1 MAQNS
6 KATDEF
12 RIAVR
17 EYMEE
22 REIGPTYLAE
32 QAQVSR
38 QMITRVLSGD
48 ADCTIAFAEK
58 LARGLG
64 VDLWELIE
72 EKIIARRTAV
82 K

>member
-1 MAQNS
+1 MPQKS

-12 RIAVR
+12 RDAVR

-22 REIGPTYLAE
+22 HGLGPSYVAE
-32 QAQVSR
+32 HAGVSR
-38 QMITRVLSGD
+38 QMITRVLSGE

-58 LARGLG
+58 LAHGLG
-64 VDLWELIE
+64 IDLWELIE
-72 EKIIARRTAV
+72 RKIILRKPAI